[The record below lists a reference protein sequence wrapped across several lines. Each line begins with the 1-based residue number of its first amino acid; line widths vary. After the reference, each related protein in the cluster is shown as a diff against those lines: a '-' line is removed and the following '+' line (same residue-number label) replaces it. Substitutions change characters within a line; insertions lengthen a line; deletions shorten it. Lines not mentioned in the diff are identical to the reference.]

1 MCGRLTSS
9 TVAPAASSDAT
20 ASRTRAATPGSIPS
34 TKYSLGSPKRRPRS
48 QEAASSSEAGRRSR
62 SSGTG
67 TGADVESR
75 SSRPEIAWSSAAAS
89 RASRPNGPIWS
100 RLLANATIP

>member
-1 MCGRLTSS
+1 MPL
-9 TVAPAASSDAT
+9 
-20 ASRTRAATPGSIPS
+20 
-34 TKYSLGSPKRRPRS
+34 TKYSRGSPSRLPRS
-48 QEAASSSEAGRRSR
+48 HEAASSSESGRCSR

-75 SSRPEIAWSSAAAS
+75 ASRPETAWSSAAAS
-89 RASRPNGPIWS
+89 RVSRASGPIWS